1 MLIEPIVGYRA
12 VALILLVTVSLNA
25 ILFDILPVLIS
36 ALISALIWN
45 FLFIPPTLTFHIGS
59 AEDGLMFFMYFVVAA
74 INAVSTHKLKQLE
87 HVERTEQERLKA
99 LELYSTIL
107 HSLSHELRT
116 PIATILGAIDT
127 IQENK
132 STLSVSNRDVL
143 YQEIELASLRLN
155 RQVDNLLNMSRLE
168 AGVIQPKV
176 DWCDGNEVVYSVLT
190 DLKDISNNH
199 QIVFEPRDALPLL
212 QLDEGMFRQ
221 IIHNL
226 MHNALRYTP
235 VHSVVTI
242 VLSNNST
249 HCLLEV
255 SDNGPGFP
263 PDEVDKVFDQFYR
276 LKSSPSGGTGLGL
289 SIVRGFV
296 KAMNGEIALIA
307 EPMGGAHFKVMLPC
321 SMAHSRHNEHE

>member
-1 MLIEPIVGYRA
+1 
-12 VALILLVTVSLNA
+12 
-25 ILFDILPVLIS
+25 
-36 ALISALIWN
+36 
-45 FLFIPPTLTFHIGS
+45 
-59 AEDGLMFFMYFVVAA
+59 
-74 INAVSTHKLKQLE
+74 
-87 HVERTEQERLKA
+87 
-99 LELYSTIL
+99 
-107 HSLSHELRT
+107 
-116 PIATILGAIDT
+116 
-127 IQENK
+127 
-132 STLSVSNRDVL
+132 
-143 YQEIELASLRLN
+143 
-155 RQVDNLLNMSRLE
+155 MSRLE

-226 MHNALRYTP
+226 VHNALRYTP

-263 PDEVDKVFDQFYR
+263 PDEVDKVFEQFYR